1 MARGESLNLVAYRVQ
16 RLQLG
21 GEVNSSRSL
30 RGPSDI
36 EAGDTDGVTSGDHP
50 VFLLVIKNPREH
62 AIKMLRSVKAMFH
75 ILKLISL
82 WESAIV

>member
-21 GEVNSSRSL
+21 GEVNSSRGL

-36 EAGDTDGVTSGDHP
+36 ETGDTDGVTSGDHP
-50 VFLLVIKNPREH
+50 VFLLVIENPREH
-62 AIKMLRSVKAMFH
+62 AIKMLRSIKTMFH

-82 WESAIV
+82 WKPAIL